1 MVTYRTLGKGSTA
14 LCGSFCATRR
24 TPFVYPVSSGM
35 CRHQLFTSAHIFIGL
50 TFGCQFLLC
59 SSHYFI
65 IFFFYRKLLNILCRP
80 EDRVSGSR
88 NILSVSIARS
98 VYWELPLFLTAS
110 SQEIFPN
117 RRRAGVQDPVSLA
130 PECSVRFYQFLCFLF
145 LQFLFLASL

>member
-24 TPFVYPVSSGM
+24 TPFVHPVSSGM

-65 IFFFYRKLLNILCRP
+65 IFFFIVNYLTYFVDQRIVFLGHEIFC
-80 EDRVSGSR
+80 
-88 NILSVSIARS
+88 VSIARS

-130 PECSVRFYQFLCFLF
+130 PECAVRFYQFLCFLF

>member
-1 MVTYRTLGKGSTA
+1 MWFILCHAKDSVRASGVLRYVPSSIIHICSYFHWLDIWLSVSFVFLTL
-14 LCGSFCATRR
+14 F
-24 TPFVYPVSSGM
+24 YN
-35 CRHQLFTSAHIFIGL
+35 
-50 TFGCQFLLC
+50 
-59 SSHYFI
+59 
-65 IFFFYRKLLNILCRP
+65 FFFYRKLLNILCRP

-88 NILSVSIARS
+88 NILSVSIACS
-98 VYWELPLFLTAS
+98 VYWELTLFLTAS